1 MIKGRNEAGM
11 KLRVLNIVLFAMIL
25 ICCTSAVCEHTAD
38 KIQITANHEEWSWDP
53 GAYNQFSGRIDLTEF
68 SGKELTI
75 IISTDLSYGGEP
87 EEDHN
92 PLFTVVNGHRITMLK
107 QKSSAVFTP
116 DPENSVF
123 EFSASIKLPE
133 KGHVR
138 SIKLDFRIVDENGTE
153 VQNLQDV
160 ISAGDN
166 AAGREN
172 GVFYIPYDIGTISWI
187 IAAAAAVIWAI
198 VFFRGIIM
206 KKEYR
211 R

>member
-11 KLRVLNIVLFAMIL
+11 KLRVLNLILFAILL
-25 ICCTSAVCEHTAD
+25 ICCTNAVCEHTAQ
-38 KIQITANHEEWSWDP
+38 IQITADNEEWSWDP
-53 GAYNQFSGRIDLTEF
+53 GAYNQFSGRIDLAEF
-68 SGKELTI
+68 CGKELTI
-75 IISTDLSYGGEP
+75 RISTDLSYGGAP

-116 DPENSVF
+116 DTENPAF
-123 EFSASIKLPE
+123 DFSASIKLPE

-138 SIKLDFRIVDENGTE
+138 SIRLDFRIVDENGTE
-153 VQNLQDV
+153 LMNLQDT

-172 GVFYIPYDIGTISWI
+172 GTFYIPYNIRTIIWI
-187 IAAAAAVIWAI
+187 ITAAAALVWVVVLLRDFI
-198 VFFRGIIM
+198 
-206 KKEYR
+206 KKKYR